1 MHIVDGALSGSVL
14 ATGAALTVAGVGLGL
29 KKMDYD
35 HLPQV
40 GVLSAAFF
48 IASYIHLPIGFS
60 SVHLILNGLIGL
72 ALGWAAFPALLVAL
86 FLQAVF
92 FGFGGF
98 LVLGVNAVNIALPA
112 VLVYYLCRHGIGSQ
126 SPKVA
131 ATWGAI
137 GGAGSI
143 VITTIMV
150 AFSLMLS
157 GEAFLLAAKA
167 TFVAHIPVMI
177 VEGFVTAA
185 AVLLIRKVKPEFF
198 GLDEE
203 RAYG

>member
-1 MHIVDGALSGSVL
+1 MHIVDGALSVPVL
-14 ATGAALTVAGVGLGL
+14 ATGAVFTAAGVALGL

-72 ALGWAAFPALLVAL
+72 ALGWAAFPALLIAL

-98 LVLGVNAVNIALPA
+98 VVLGVNTLNIALPA
-112 VLVYYLCRHGIGSQ
+112 VLVYYGCRYGIQSC

-131 ATWGAI
+131 AIWGAI

-143 VITTIMV
+143 ILTTLMV
-150 AFSLMLS
+150 AVSLMLS
-157 GEAFLLAAKA
+157 GEGFALAAKA
-167 TFVAHIPVMI
+167 TFIAHIPVMI
-177 VEGFVTAA
+177 IEGFVTAS
-185 AVLLIRKVKPEFF
+185 AVLLIRKVKPTFL

-203 RAYG
+203 RVYG

>member
-1 MHIVDGALSGSVL
+1 MHIVDGALSEPVL
-14 ATGAALTVAGVGLGL
+14 AGGALLAIAGVAYGL
-29 KKMDYD
+29 KKMDYE

-86 FLQAVF
+86 ILQAVF

-98 LVLGVNAVNIALPA
+98 LVLGVNTVNIALPA
-112 VLVYYLCRHGIGSQ
+112 VMVYFLCRHGIAAS

-131 ATWGAI
+131 AIWGAI
-137 GGAGSI
+137 GGAGA
-143 VITTIMV
+143 VAVTTVMV
-150 AFSLMLS
+150 AGSLALS
-157 GEAFLLAAKA
+157 GEAFWLAAKA
-167 TFVAHIPVMI
+167 TLIAHIPVML

-185 AVLLIRKVKPEFF
+185 AVLLIRKVKPEF
-198 GLDEE
+198 LHLAEDWDN
-203 RAYG
+203 A

>member
-1 MHIVDGALSGSVL
+1 MHIVDGALSVPVL
-14 ATGAALTVAGVGLGL
+14 VTGGVLTIAGVALGL

-98 LVLGVNAVNIALPA
+98 LVLGVNTVNIALPA
-112 VLVYYLCRHGIGSQ
+112 VMIYYLCRHGISAS
-126 SPKVA
+126 SPRVA
-131 ATWGAI
+131 AVWGAI
-137 GGAGSI
+137 AGAGSI
-143 VITTIMV
+143 VITTLMV

-185 AVLLIRKVKPEFF
+185 AVVLIRKVKPEFL